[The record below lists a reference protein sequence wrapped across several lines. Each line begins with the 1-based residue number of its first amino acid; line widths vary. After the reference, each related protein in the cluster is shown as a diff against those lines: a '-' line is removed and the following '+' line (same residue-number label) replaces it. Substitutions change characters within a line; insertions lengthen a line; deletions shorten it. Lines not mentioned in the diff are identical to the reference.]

1 MVLVIRNLLLKI
13 DSDRLMLDRSSSS
26 NSSSSNHIHCLN
38 NSPASSITD
47 TKSSKSTNYFR
58 ESHYIYLLS
67 AIVTNLTVP
76 PFAIPVVAME
86 ALVGETIYLPCN
98 ISTHETGDNVV
109 LVLWYREDKGSPIY
123 SADTRGRDVTS
134 AKRWSDDA
142 MFGDR
147 AYFLFDKK
155 PGELAVQN
163 VRETDS
169 GTYRCRVDFIVAQ
182 TRNSVVNLTIIDQI
196 KRCLQP
202 IPVMKFA
209 IPSIVQP
216 PAEDNDKSLRGHNH
230 HSSSKSETRSE
241 AERDA
246 VIDFFKRFKI
256 IIGTP
261 ALESFTIRWPV
272 RQCDSVVKKKA
283 IRTGHARPMFGVTL
297 VIPLVLGKRQ
307 FKISLQQLAECW
319 HVVANIY
326 FLRSACWLGRC
337 SSITHKGLCILSIRP
352 SAASIRAASA
362 NRCTIGTK
370 PAALPATKQWPR
382 ASAST
387 GRDQIRG
394 RILLPAS
401 SGPAPVSDAETERSK
416 CFGSARWDYNR
427 LNCGIIVHQW
437 HRIVRNRSLI
447 VDTIPPERMVIRDQL
462 GAERTTVA
470 GPYSE
475 GESIN
480 LRCDVYGGRPTPTV
494 TWYRDGTEL
503 AAETRYMPVGK
514 HLRSEITLGPLT
526 RQDLHTKLLCRATN
540 HARANPVEQS
550 VQIDMNFAP
559 LNIRLIGAHQPLSA
573 GRRYDLLCQ
582 SAGSRPAASIT
593 WFLDGLRLD
602 KSKETTSADGNQTT
616 STLSIVL
623 NRTDAGKYLSCKAYN
638 SYVQSDALE
647 DGWQLDIQYVPDAYV
662 KLGSSLDPN
671 AIREGTDV
679 YFDCIVTA
687 HPAVYKVEWK
697 HNVSAIIPPTT
708 RALTTLTTTPAK
720 TLLFG
725 FHSQNKPLTRNISQG
740 VIVSKHSLVL
750 QGVSRTTAGNFSCVG
765 FNAEGEGNSP
775 MFELN
780 VMYAPTCAPNQPRVY
795 GVAKQ
800 ENAEIRCVVDAN
812 PPDVEFKWTFNNSA
826 ESIDV
831 QASHIAR
838 FGTSSTVSYTPMT
851 ELDYGTLLCSATNKI
866 GKQRHPC
873 VFHII
878 AAAGCLDASIGSI
891 LNRFH
896 RIVVL
901 RVPGSNVTN
910 VAGIV
915 LQEVKCR
922 CSKRRAFLA
931 RDSPHQ
937 QQKVMSRPDQVHNCT
952 VANVSMTSLSVR
964 CFEGFNGGLAQS
976 FFLELRDSHTQE
988 VRFNNTS
995 PAPRFAIP
1003 NLHPSVVYQLAVYA
1017 FNSKGRSEPYVM
1029 SAATQ
1034 RLPEKQMK
1042 DSEKV
1047 ERPRSPLP
1055 LTPTLSVA
1063 IGLAAAVLIG
1073 SCAIVLALKF
1083 PCGASSRRHKD
1094 TAPSTTVRTSSPGP
1108 SDKSVASKDYDGNES
1123 DEKNPDVIPDTIDS
1137 DDQMEYIK
1145 RRQHI
1150 STIDTSSPNRL
1161 LLTTT
1166 APNQPFIGTSMAAA
1180 LHANHTTSLGY
1191 CTLRNGGTPQ
1201 ASSSITN
1208 VSMCHVPSTFTTA
1221 SHATCTLPRHP
1232 IGGSGGGPH
1241 PASITGTGTHHW
1253 PSYGGTIAG
1262 VRNITAISVTSANQA
1277 LTVGGGPGPQQLPPP
1292 PPPSAIAMQ
1301 HLGPTARTRVC
1312 LGLPEDDV
1320 SADTPLMMKREST
1333 V

>member
-1 MVLVIRNLLLKI
+1 
-13 DSDRLMLDRSSSS
+13 
-26 NSSSSNHIHCLN
+26 
-38 NSPASSITD
+38 
-47 TKSSKSTNYFR
+47 
-58 ESHYIYLLS
+58 
-67 AIVTNLTVP
+67 
-76 PFAIPVVAME
+76 ME

-98 ISTHETGDNVV
+98 VSTPEPADNVV

-134 AKRWSDDA
+134 AKRWSDDT

-147 AYFLFDKK
+147 AYFLFDKQ

-169 GTYRCRVDFIVAQ
+169 GLYRCRVDFIVAQ
-182 TRNSVVNLTIIDQI
+182 TRNSVVNLTII
-196 KRCLQP
+196 
-202 IPVMKFA
+202 V
-209 IPSIVQP
+209 
-216 PAEDNDKSLRGHNH
+216 
-230 HSSSKSETRSE
+230 
-241 AERDA
+241 
-246 VIDFFKRFKI
+246 
-256 IIGTP
+256 
-261 ALESFTIRWPV
+261 
-272 RQCDSVVKKKA
+272 
-283 IRTGHARPMFGVTL
+283 
-297 VIPLVLGKRQ
+297 
-307 FKISLQQLAECW
+307 
-319 HVVANIY
+319 
-326 FLRSACWLGRC
+326 
-337 SSITHKGLCILSIRP
+337 
-352 SAASIRAASA
+352 
-362 NRCTIGTK
+362 
-370 PAALPATKQWPR
+370 
-382 ASAST
+382 
-387 GRDQIRG
+387 
-394 RILLPAS
+394 
-401 SGPAPVSDAETERSK
+401 
-416 CFGSARWDYNR
+416 
-427 LNCGIIVHQW
+427 
-437 HRIVRNRSLI
+437 
-447 VDTIPPERMVIRDQL
+447 PPERMVIRDQL
-462 GAERTTVA
+462 GTERTTVA

-475 GESIN
+475 GDNIK

-494 TWYRDGTEL
+494 TWYRDGVALVADTK
-503 AAETRYMPVGK
+503 YMPLGK
-514 HLRSEITLGPLT
+514 HLRSEIALGPLT

-540 HARANPVEQS
+540 HARAHPVEQS

-593 WFLDGLRLD
+593 WFLDGVRLD

-623 NRTDAGKYLSCKAYN
+623 QRADAGKYLSCKAYN

-647 DGWQLDIQYVPDAYV
+647 DGWQLDIQYVPDAFV

-697 HNVSAIIPPTT
+697 HN
-708 RALTTLTTTPAK
+708 
-720 TLLFG
+720 
-725 FHSQNKPLTRNISQG
+725 NKSLTRNISQG

-765 FNAEGEGNSP
+765 FNAEGEGSSP

-831 QASHIAR
+831 QASHISR
-838 FGTSSTVSYTPMT
+838 LGTSSVVSYTPMT

-866 GKQRHPC
+866 GKQRQPC

-878 AAAGCLDASIGSI
+878 AAG
-891 LNRFH
+891 
-896 RIVVL
+896 
-901 RVPGSNVTN
+901 
-910 VAGIV
+910 
-915 LQEVKCR
+915 
-922 CSKRRAFLA
+922 
-931 RDSPHQ
+931 
-937 QQKVMSRPDQVHNCT
+937 RPDQVHNCT
-952 VANVSMTSLSVR
+952 VANVSMTSLAVR
-964 CFEGFNGGLAQS
+964 CYEGFNGGLAQS

-995 PAPRFAIP
+995 PLPRFAVP
-1003 NLHPSVVYQLAVYA
+1003 NLHPSVIYQLAVYA

-1042 DSEKV
+1042 DSDKV

-1055 LTPTLSVA
+1055 LTPTLSIA

-1083 PCGASSRRHKD
+1083 PCGASGRRHKD

-1108 SDKSVASKDYDGNES
+1108 SDKSVASKDHDGNES

-1150 STIDTSSPNRL
+1150 STIDTSSPSRL
-1161 LLTTT
+1161 LLTT
-1166 APNQPFIGTSMAAA
+1166 AGGPNQAFLGTSMAAA
-1180 LHANHTTSLGY
+1180 LHASHSSSLGY
-1191 CTLRNGGTPQ
+1191 CTLRNGAPQ
-1201 ASSSITN
+1201 GSSSITN
-1208 VSMCHVPSTFTTA
+1208 VSMCHVPSTFTTS

-1232 IGGSGGGPH
+1232 VGGLSTGGGGSGPG
-1241 PASITGTGTHHW
+1241 SITGGVGGGVGPHHW

-1262 VRNITAISVTSANQA
+1262 VRNITAISVTSGPNGPSVMAGG
-1277 LTVGGGPGPQQLPPP
+1277 LVGQQSAP

-1301 HLGPTARTRVC
+1301 HLGPAGRARVC
-1312 LGLPEDDV
+1312 IGLPEDEV

>member
-1 MVLVIRNLLLKI
+1 
-13 DSDRLMLDRSSSS
+13 
-26 NSSSSNHIHCLN
+26 
-38 NSPASSITD
+38 
-47 TKSSKSTNYFR
+47 
-58 ESHYIYLLS
+58 
-67 AIVTNLTVP
+67 
-76 PFAIPVVAME
+76 ME

-98 ISTHETGDNVV
+98 VSTHEPGDNVV

-123 SADTRGRDVTS
+123 SADTRGREVGS
-134 AKRWSDDA
+134 PKRWSDDA

-147 AYFLFDKK
+147 AYFQFEKE
-155 PGELAVQN
+155 PGELAVQH

-169 GTYRCRVDFIVAQ
+169 GMYRCRVDFIVAQ
-182 TRNSVVNLTIIDQI
+182 TRNSVVNLTII
-196 KRCLQP
+196 
-202 IPVMKFA
+202 V
-209 IPSIVQP
+209 
-216 PAEDNDKSLRGHNH
+216 
-230 HSSSKSETRSE
+230 
-241 AERDA
+241 
-246 VIDFFKRFKI
+246 
-256 IIGTP
+256 
-261 ALESFTIRWPV
+261 
-272 RQCDSVVKKKA
+272 
-283 IRTGHARPMFGVTL
+283 
-297 VIPLVLGKRQ
+297 
-307 FKISLQQLAECW
+307 
-319 HVVANIY
+319 
-326 FLRSACWLGRC
+326 
-337 SSITHKGLCILSIRP
+337 
-352 SAASIRAASA
+352 
-362 NRCTIGTK
+362 
-370 PAALPATKQWPR
+370 
-382 ASAST
+382 
-387 GRDQIRG
+387 
-394 RILLPAS
+394 
-401 SGPAPVSDAETERSK
+401 
-416 CFGSARWDYNR
+416 
-427 LNCGIIVHQW
+427 
-437 HRIVRNRSLI
+437 
-447 VDTIPPERMVIRDQL
+447 PPERMVIRDQL
-462 GAERTTVA
+462 GMERTTVA

-475 GESIN
+475 GDNIK

-494 TWYRDGTEL
+494 TWYRDTVPMT
-503 AAETRYMPVGK
+503 ADTKYMPLGK
-514 HLRSEITLGPLT
+514 HLRSEIALGPLT
-526 RQDLHTKLLCRATN
+526 RQDLHTKLVCRATN

-593 WFLDGLRLD
+593 WFLDGVRLD

-647 DGWQLDIQYVPDAYV
+647 DGWQLDIQYIPDASV
-662 KLGSSLDPN
+662 RLGSSLDPN

-679 YFDCIVTA
+679 YFDCIVKA

-697 HNVSAIIPPTT
+697 HNN
-708 RALTTLTTTPAK
+708 K
-720 TLLFG
+720 T
-725 FHSQNKPLTRNISQG
+725 LTRNISQG

-750 QGVSRTTAGNFSCVG
+750 QGVSRTTAGNYTCVG
-765 FNAEGEGNSP
+765 FNAEGEGSSP
-775 MFELN
+775 TFELN

-831 QASHIAR
+831 QASHISR
-838 FGTSSTVSYTPMT
+838 LGTSSIVSYTPMT

-866 GKQRHPC
+866 GKQRQPC

-878 AAAGCLDASIGSI
+878 AAG
-891 LNRFH
+891 
-896 RIVVL
+896 
-901 RVPGSNVTN
+901 
-910 VAGIV
+910 
-915 LQEVKCR
+915 
-922 CSKRRAFLA
+922 
-931 RDSPHQ
+931 
-937 QQKVMSRPDQVHNCT
+937 RPDQVHNCT
-952 VANVSMTSLSVR
+952 VANVSMTSLAVR
-964 CFEGFNGGLAQS
+964 CYEGFNGGLAQS
-976 FFLELRDSHTQE
+976 FFLELRDSHSQE
-988 VRFNNTS
+988 MRFNNT
-995 PAPRFAIP
+995 APVPQFTVP
-1003 NLHPSVVYQLAVYA
+1003 NLHPSAIYQLAVYA

-1055 LTPTLSVA
+1055 LTPTLSIA

-1083 PCGASSRRHKD
+1083 PCGAGGRRNKD
-1094 TAPSTTVRTSSPGP
+1094 TGQSTTVRTSSPGP
-1108 SDKSVASKDYDGNES
+1108 SDKSVASKEYDGNES

-1150 STIDTSSPNRL
+1150 STIDTNSPSRL

-1166 APNQPFIGTSMAAA
+1166 APNQTFIGGSMAAA
-1180 LHANHTTSLGY
+1180 LHANNHSSTLGY
-1191 CTLRNGGTPQ
+1191 CTLRNGTPQ
-1201 ASSSITN
+1201 ASNSITN
-1208 VSMCHVPSTFTTA
+1208 VSMCHMPSTFTTA
-1221 SHATCTLPRHP
+1221 THTTCTLPRHP
-1232 IGGSGGGPH
+1232 VTG
-1241 PASITGTGTHHW
+1241 GTGPGPLAPNAHHW

-1262 VRNITAISVTSANQA
+1262 VRNITAISVTSNQGSP
-1277 LTVGGGPGPQQLPPP
+1277 GGQVPP

-1312 LGLPEDDV
+1312 IGLPEDEV

>member
-1 MVLVIRNLLLKI
+1 MEPTIMLQLGGLVLLLVVQY
-13 DSDRLMLDRSSSS
+13 S
-26 NSSSSNHIHCLN
+26 
-38 NSPASSITD
+38 ASVKD
-47 TKSSKSTNYFR
+47 
-58 ESHYIYLLS
+58 
-67 AIVTNLTVP
+67 V
-76 PFAIPVVAME
+76 PVVAME

-182 TRNSVVNLTIIDQI
+182 TRNSVVNLTII
-196 KRCLQP
+196 
-202 IPVMKFA
+202 V
-209 IPSIVQP
+209 
-216 PAEDNDKSLRGHNH
+216 
-230 HSSSKSETRSE
+230 
-241 AERDA
+241 
-246 VIDFFKRFKI
+246 
-256 IIGTP
+256 
-261 ALESFTIRWPV
+261 
-272 RQCDSVVKKKA
+272 
-283 IRTGHARPMFGVTL
+283 
-297 VIPLVLGKRQ
+297 
-307 FKISLQQLAECW
+307 
-319 HVVANIY
+319 
-326 FLRSACWLGRC
+326 
-337 SSITHKGLCILSIRP
+337 
-352 SAASIRAASA
+352 
-362 NRCTIGTK
+362 
-370 PAALPATKQWPR
+370 
-382 ASAST
+382 
-387 GRDQIRG
+387 
-394 RILLPAS
+394 
-401 SGPAPVSDAETERSK
+401 
-416 CFGSARWDYNR
+416 
-427 LNCGIIVHQW
+427 
-437 HRIVRNRSLI
+437 
-447 VDTIPPERMVIRDQL
+447 PPERMVIRDQL

-503 AAETRYMPVGK
+503 VAETKYMPVGK

-697 HNVSAIIPPTT
+697 HN
-708 RALTTLTTTPAK
+708 
-720 TLLFG
+720 
-725 FHSQNKPLTRNISQG
+725 NKPLTRNISQG

-878 AAAGCLDASIGSI
+878 AAG
-891 LNRFH
+891 
-896 RIVVL
+896 
-901 RVPGSNVTN
+901 
-910 VAGIV
+910 
-915 LQEVKCR
+915 
-922 CSKRRAFLA
+922 
-931 RDSPHQ
+931 
-937 QQKVMSRPDQVHNCT
+937 RPDQVHNCT

-1150 STIDTSSPNRL
+1150 STIDTSSPSRL
-1161 LLTTT
+1161 LLTTAAA
-1166 APNQPFIGTSMAAA
+1166 APNQTFIGTSMAAA

-1191 CTLRNGGTPQ
+1191 CTLRNGTPQ

-1232 IGGSGGGPH
+1232 IGGSGGGP
-1241 PASITGTGTHHW
+1241 PSIGMPGTGDRTHHW

-1277 LTVGGGPGPQQLPPP
+1277 LTVGGGVGPQQLPPP

>member
-1 MVLVIRNLLLKI
+1 MESSALLQLGGLLLLFI
-13 DSDRLMLDRSSSS
+13 VQYT
-26 NSSSSNHIHCLN
+26 
-38 NSPASSITD
+38 ASVKD
-47 TKSSKSTNYFR
+47 
-58 ESHYIYLLS
+58 
-67 AIVTNLTVP
+67 V
-76 PFAIPVVAME
+76 PVVAME

-98 ISTHETGDNVV
+98 VSTHEPGDNVV

-123 SADTRGRDVTS
+123 SADTRGREVGS
-134 AKRWSDDA
+134 AKRWSDDS

-147 AYFLFDKK
+147 AYFQFEKE

-169 GTYRCRVDFIVAQ
+169 GMYRCRVDFIVAQ
-182 TRNSVVNLTIIDQI
+182 TRNSVVNLTII
-196 KRCLQP
+196 
-202 IPVMKFA
+202 
-209 IPSIVQP
+209 
-216 PAEDNDKSLRGHNH
+216 
-230 HSSSKSETRSE
+230 
-241 AERDA
+241 
-246 VIDFFKRFKI
+246 
-256 IIGTP
+256 
-261 ALESFTIRWPV
+261 
-272 RQCDSVVKKKA
+272 
-283 IRTGHARPMFGVTL
+283 
-297 VIPLVLGKRQ
+297 
-307 FKISLQQLAECW
+307 
-319 HVVANIY
+319 
-326 FLRSACWLGRC
+326 
-337 SSITHKGLCILSIRP
+337 
-352 SAASIRAASA
+352 
-362 NRCTIGTK
+362 
-370 PAALPATKQWPR
+370 
-382 ASAST
+382 
-387 GRDQIRG
+387 
-394 RILLPAS
+394 
-401 SGPAPVSDAETERSK
+401 VS
-416 CFGSARWDYNR
+416 
-427 LNCGIIVHQW
+427 
-437 HRIVRNRSLI
+437 
-447 VDTIPPERMVIRDQL
+447 PERMVIRDQL
-462 GAERTTVA
+462 GMERTTVA

-475 GESIN
+475 GDNIK

-494 TWYRDGTEL
+494 TWYRDGVAMVADTK
-503 AAETRYMPVGK
+503 YMPLGK
-514 HLRSEITLGPLT
+514 HLRSEIALGPLT
-526 RQDLHTKLLCRATN
+526 RQDLHTKLVCRASN

-593 WFLDGLRLD
+593 WFLDGVRLD

-638 SYVQSDALE
+638 TYVQSDALE
-647 DGWQLDIQYVPDAYV
+647 DGWQLDIQYVPDASV
-662 KLGSSLDPN
+662 RLGSSLDPD

-679 YFDCIVTA
+679 YFDCIVKA

-697 HNVSAIIPPTT
+697 HNN
-708 RALTTLTTTPAK
+708 K
-720 TLLFG
+720 T
-725 FHSQNKPLTRNISQG
+725 LTRNISQG

-750 QGVSRTTAGNFSCVG
+750 QGVSRTTAGNYTCVG
-765 FNAEGEGNSP
+765 FNAEGEGSSP
-775 MFELN
+775 TFELN

-831 QASHIAR
+831 QASHISR
-838 FGTSSTVSYTPMT
+838 LGTSSIVSYTPMT

-866 GKQRHPC
+866 GKQRQPC

-878 AAAGCLDASIGSI
+878 AAG
-891 LNRFH
+891 
-896 RIVVL
+896 
-901 RVPGSNVTN
+901 
-910 VAGIV
+910 
-915 LQEVKCR
+915 
-922 CSKRRAFLA
+922 
-931 RDSPHQ
+931 
-937 QQKVMSRPDQVHNCT
+937 RPDQVHNCT
-952 VANVSMTSLSVR
+952 VANVSMTSLAVR
-964 CFEGFNGGLAQS
+964 CYEGFNGGLAQS
-976 FFLELRDSHTQE
+976 FFLELRDSHSQE
-988 VRFNNTS
+988 MRFNNTS
-995 PAPRFAIP
+995 PVPRFTVP
-1003 NLHPSVVYQLAVYA
+1003 NLHPSAVYQLAVYA

-1055 LTPTLSVA
+1055 LTPTLSIA

-1083 PCGASSRRHKD
+1083 PCGASGRRNKE
-1094 TAPSTTVRTSSPGP
+1094 TAQGTTVRTSSPGP
-1108 SDKSVASKDYDGNES
+1108 SDKSVASKEYDGNES

-1150 STIDTSSPNRL
+1150 STIDTNSPSRL

-1166 APNQPFIGTSMAAA
+1166 APNQTFIGSSMAAA
-1180 LHANHTTSLGY
+1180 LHANHSSTLGY
-1191 CTLRNGGTPQ
+1191 CTLRNGTPQ
-1201 ASSSITN
+1201 ASNSITN
-1208 VSMCHVPSTFTTA
+1208 VSMCHMPSTFTTA
-1221 SHATCTLPRHP
+1221 SHTTCTLPRHP
-1232 IGGSGGGPH
+1232 VT
-1241 PASITGTGTHHW
+1241 AGTGPVGPGPLTPNAHHW

-1262 VRNITAISVTSANQA
+1262 VRNITAISVTSNQGSPA
-1277 LTVGGGPGPQQLPPP
+1277 P

-1312 LGLPEDDV
+1312 IGLPEDEV

>member
-1 MVLVIRNLLLKI
+1 
-13 DSDRLMLDRSSSS
+13 
-26 NSSSSNHIHCLN
+26 
-38 NSPASSITD
+38 
-47 TKSSKSTNYFR
+47 
-58 ESHYIYLLS
+58 
-67 AIVTNLTVP
+67 
-76 PFAIPVVAME
+76 ME
-86 ALVGETIYLPCN
+86 ALVGETIFLPCN
-98 ISTHETGDNVV
+98 ISTHEPGDNVV

-123 SADTRGRDVTS
+123 SADTRGRDDATS

-147 AYFLFDKK
+147 AYFKFDKQ

-169 GTYRCRVDFIVAQ
+169 GMYRCRVDFIVAQ
-182 TRNSVVNLTIIDQI
+182 TRNSVVNLTII
-196 KRCLQP
+196 
-202 IPVMKFA
+202 V
-209 IPSIVQP
+209 
-216 PAEDNDKSLRGHNH
+216 
-230 HSSSKSETRSE
+230 
-241 AERDA
+241 
-246 VIDFFKRFKI
+246 
-256 IIGTP
+256 
-261 ALESFTIRWPV
+261 
-272 RQCDSVVKKKA
+272 
-283 IRTGHARPMFGVTL
+283 
-297 VIPLVLGKRQ
+297 
-307 FKISLQQLAECW
+307 
-319 HVVANIY
+319 
-326 FLRSACWLGRC
+326 
-337 SSITHKGLCILSIRP
+337 
-352 SAASIRAASA
+352 
-362 NRCTIGTK
+362 
-370 PAALPATKQWPR
+370 
-382 ASAST
+382 
-387 GRDQIRG
+387 
-394 RILLPAS
+394 
-401 SGPAPVSDAETERSK
+401 
-416 CFGSARWDYNR
+416 
-427 LNCGIIVHQW
+427 
-437 HRIVRNRSLI
+437 
-447 VDTIPPERMVIRDQL
+447 PPERMVIRDQL
-462 GAERTTVA
+462 GMERTTVA

-475 GESIN
+475 GDNIK
-480 LRCDVYGGRPTPTV
+480 LRCDVYGGRPTPNV
-494 TWYRDGTEL
+494 AWYRDGVPL
-503 AAETRYMPVGK
+503 AADTKYMPLGK

-526 RQDLHTKLLCRATN
+526 RQDLHTKLVCRASN

-559 LNIRLIGAHQPLSA
+559 LNIRLIGSHQPLSA

-593 WFLDGLRLD
+593 WFLDGTRLD

-647 DGWQLDIQYVPDAYV
+647 DGWQLDIQYVPDAFV

-671 AIREGTDV
+671 SIREGTDV
-679 YFDCIVTA
+679 YFDCIVKA

-697 HNVSAIIPPTT
+697 HN
-708 RALTTLTTTPAK
+708 
-720 TLLFG
+720 
-725 FHSQNKPLTRNISQG
+725 NKSLSRTISQG

-765 FNAEGEGNSP
+765 FNAEGEGSSP

-831 QASHIAR
+831 QASHISR
-838 FGTSSTVSYTPMT
+838 LGTSSIVSYTPMT

-866 GKQRHPC
+866 GKQRQPC

-878 AAAGCLDASIGSI
+878 AAG
-891 LNRFH
+891 
-896 RIVVL
+896 
-901 RVPGSNVTN
+901 
-910 VAGIV
+910 
-915 LQEVKCR
+915 
-922 CSKRRAFLA
+922 
-931 RDSPHQ
+931 
-937 QQKVMSRPDQVHNCT
+937 RPDQVHNCT
-952 VANVSMTSLSVR
+952 VANVSMTSLAVR
-964 CFEGFNGGLAQS
+964 CYEGFNGGLAQS

-995 PAPRFAIP
+995 PVPRFAVP
-1003 NLHPSVVYQLAVYA
+1003 NLHPSVIYQLAVYA

-1034 RLPEKQMK
+1034 RLPEKQK
-1042 DSEKV
+1042 DPEKV

-1055 LTPTLSVA
+1055 LTPTLSIA
-1063 IGLAAAVLIG
+1063 IGLSVAVLIG
-1073 SCAIVLALKF
+1073 SCAIVLVLKF
-1083 PCGASSRRHKD
+1083 PCGASGRRNKD
-1094 TAPSTTVRTSSPGP
+1094 TAQSTTVRTSSPGP

-1150 STIDTSSPNRL
+1150 STIDTSSPSRL

-1166 APNQPFIGTSMAAA
+1166 APNQTFIGSSMAAA
-1180 LHANHTTSLGY
+1180 LHANHSSTLGY
-1191 CTLRNGGTPQ
+1191 CTLARNGTPQ
-1201 ASSSITN
+1201 ASNSITN
-1208 VSMCHVPSTFTTA
+1208 VSMCHVPSTFSAAPHT
-1221 SHATCTLPRHP
+1221 ATCTLPRHP
-1232 IGGSGGGPH
+1232 VASMGGPNVQ
-1241 PASITGTGTHHW
+1241 HW

-1262 VRNITAISVTSANQA
+1262 VRNITAISVTS
-1277 LTVGGGPGPQQLPPP
+1277 QQGSPAP

-1301 HLGPTARTRVC
+1301 HLGPGAGRARVC
-1312 LGLPEDDV
+1312 VGLPEDEV